1 MALDKQFLKY
11 KLEKIKND
19 RLMKNMPADA
29 KRDARKKN
37 SKLAQEEADA
47 HHSYISGEDNI
58 DKFDNRSF
66 LENRLPG
73 SLTLSDKGQLNII
86 QMPKD
91 SNAKNNFRKK
101 LASRFRNIKVFNKFY
116 TNQLKRFKKIFD
128 TLNIRFDRDGIE
140 LDGDI
145 QADGYKSGDGSTGI
159 SEDFIVYDQVGT
171 SGTYQRKRIVV
182 KNGLIVGQEKIT

>member
-58 DKFDNRSF
+58 DRFDNRSF

-73 SLTLSDKGQLNII
+73 SFTLSDKGQLNII

-128 TLNIRFDRDGIE
+128 ILNIRFDRDGIE

-145 QADGYKSGDGSTGI
+145 QADGYKSGDGSIGI
-159 SEDFIVYDQVGT
+159 SEDFIVTDQEGT
-171 SGTYQRKRIVV
+171 GYVRKRIIV
-182 KNGLIVGQEKIT
+182 KNGLIVGQQKIS

>member
-37 SKLAQEEADA
+37 SELAQEEADA

-58 DKFDNRSF
+58 DRFDNRSF

-73 SLTLSDKGQLNII
+73 SFTLSDKGQLNII

-116 TNQLKRFKKIFD
+116 TNQLKRFKKMFD
-128 TLNIRFDRDGIE
+128 DLDIKFDNGGIE
-140 LDGDI
+140 LNGDI
-145 QADGYKSGDGSTGI
+145 EASGYKSSDGSEGI
-159 SEDFIVYDQVGT
+159 SEENE
-171 SGTYQRKRIVV
+171 KV
-182 KNGLIVGQEKIT
+182 KTKEIGE

>member
-19 RLMKNMPADA
+19 RLMKNMPRDA
-29 KRDARKKN
+29 RRHARKKN
-37 SKLAQEEADA
+37 AKLAQEEADA
-47 HHSYISGEDNI
+47 HHSYITGEDNLDI
-58 DKFDNRSF
+58 LDNRSF

-73 SLTLSDKGQLNII
+73 SFTLSDKGQLNII

-140 LDGDI
+140 VDGDI
-145 QADGYKSGDGSTGI
+145 QADGYKSGDGSIGI
-159 SEDFIVYDQVGT
+159 SEDFIVTDQEGT
-171 SGTYQRKRIVV
+171 GYVRKRIIV
-182 KNGLIVGQEKIT
+182 KNGLIVGQQKIS